1 MCSEVSGSLKVYFIY
16 GYCTAFIVIGVGLF
30 IVLWNIAHGA
40 FLQRL
45 ACKEPPCDVVEAQ

>member
-1 MCSEVSGSLKVYFIY
+1 MCSEVSGSLKVYFIS

-30 IVLWNIAHGA
+30 IVLWNIAHAA

-45 ACKEPPCDVVEAQ
+45 ACNEPPCDDVEAQ